1 MKIPGKACMKYLQR
15 TCGSRRDRDAEK
27 DLWKHL
33 VSRGLDRKMAKK
45 ALSHAIKNGLLDRKI
60 PRRHDRFEKI
70 LWEFLL
76 WFCGRDEKLARQTLA
91 EIKNHGLGELQLFT
105 LCDELNDFLRIKRRR
120 RAKENWQKALRSKN
134 QKADRAL
141 EDKIRQ
147 YSQESKKANVALGF
161 P

>member
-1 MKIPGKACMKYLQR
+1 
-15 TCGSRRDRDAEK
+15 
-27 DLWKHL
+27 
-33 VSRGLDRKMAKK
+33 
-45 ALSHAIKNGLLDRKI
+45 
-60 PRRHDRFEKI
+60 
-70 LWEFLL
+70 
-76 WFCGRDEKLARQTLA
+76 
-91 EIKNHGLGELQLFT
+91 LFT